1 MASEIL
7 AIPEASLGKFIDFVR
22 KGLAAQTVNKEMRA
36 HLRKWCNEEEEYLRE
51 NFIEKCWPTV
61 ADPGGKKKTAK

>member
-7 AIPEASLGKFIDFVR
+7 AVPEASLGKFIDFVR
-22 KGLAAQTVNKEMRA
+22 TGLLGQAVDKGMKK
-36 HLRKWCNEEEEYLRE
+36 HLREWCNEEEEYLRE

-61 ADPGGKKKTAK
+61 ADPGSSQKATK